1 MSAADRSP
9 LLRVGNVLP
18 MATARKNSPNH
29 AEGDARQPEAP
40 RAVPDPEG
48 SSTVGPPA
56 ELGPAALR
64 ALAHPLRIRILDLLP
79 TRGPLT
85 ASKLGEL
92 VGESSGSTSY
102 HLRQLAKHGL
112 VREVE
117 GKGTARERWWE
128 RTPGGFSISSAGKES
143 SAGRQTAEA
152 VNMEFLRLR
161 NERVMAFVRSGQE
174 VDDEMLESWVGT
186 ATFVTVNKWATP
198 EQAEAVIEAWDR
210 FAAEHLDPLAR
221 QEGTPGALP
230 FEIHFDVFPTVASGG
245 DPL

>member
-1 MSAADRSP
+1 
-9 LLRVGNVLP
+9 
-18 MATARKNSPNH
+18 
-29 AEGDARQPEAP
+29 
-40 RAVPDPEG
+40 VPDPSEAAP
-48 SSTVGPPA
+48 TGPPA

-79 TRGPLT
+79 IRGPLT
-85 ASKLGEL
+85 ASKLGEI

-128 RTPGGFSISSAGKES
+128 RTPGGFSISSTGKDS

-161 NERVMAFVRSGQE
+161 SERVMAFVRAGQE
-174 VDDEMLESWVGT
+174 VDEETLESWQGT

-198 EQAEAVIEAWDR
+198 HQAKAVIEAWER
-210 FAAEHLDPLAR
+210 FAAEHLEPLSR
-221 QEGTPGALP
+221 QEGEPGAMP
-230 FEIHFDVFPTVASGG
+230 FEIHFDVFPTV
-245 DPL
+245 DPDGKPL

>member
-1 MSAADRSP
+1 MEPA
-9 LLRVGNVLP
+9 G
-18 MATARKNSPNH
+18 
-29 AEGDARQPEAP
+29 QPSAP
-40 RAVPDPEG
+40 RAVPDG
-48 SSTVGPPA
+48 SGSATVGPPA

-79 TRGPLT
+79 IRGPLT
-85 ASKLGEL
+85 ASKLGEI

-128 RTPGGFSISSAGKES
+128 RTPGGFSISSAGKDS
-143 SAGRQTAEA
+143 PAGRQTAEA

-161 NERVMAFVRSGQE
+161 NERVMAFVRAGQE
-174 VDDEMLESWVGT
+174 VDDETLESWLGT

-198 EQAEAVIEAWDR
+198 EQAKAVVEAWER
-210 FAAEHLDPLAR
+210 FAAEHLDPLSR
-221 QEGTPGALP
+221 QEGVPGAVP
-230 FEIHFDVFPTVASGG
+230 FEIHFDVFPTV
-245 DPL
+245 DPEGNPL

>member
-1 MSAADRSP
+1 
-9 LLRVGNVLP
+9 
-18 MATARKNSPNH
+18 MATARKDSPGRQ
-29 AEGDARQPEAP
+29 AERDARSSAPSAP
-40 RAVPDPEG
+40 RAVPDPSG
-48 SSTVGPPA
+48 TATVGPPA

-79 TRGPLT
+79 IRGPLT
-85 ASKLGEL
+85 ASKLGEI

-128 RTPGGFSISSAGKES
+128 RTPGGFSISSAGKDS
-143 SAGRQTAEA
+143 PAGRQTAEA

-161 NERVMAFVRSGQE
+161 NERVMAFVRAGQE
-174 VDDEMLESWVGT
+174 VDEETLESWLGT
-186 ATFVTVNKWATP
+186 ATFVTANKWATP
-198 EQAEAVIEAWDR
+198 EQAKAIVEAWDR
-210 FAAEHLDPLAR
+210 FAAEHLDPLSG

-230 FEIHFDVFPTVASGG
+230 FEIHFDVFPTV
-245 DPL
+245 DPEGHPL